1 MNNKTLSNFGNIFEY
16 KNAYLRLIKDNI
28 VPNIKSIIA
37 NKPYD
42 YIKSVRATGFHKID
56 GVDCFLTSDSA
67 VDKYMNT
74 FVGGSFLKGKL
85 LENNIITRV

>member
-42 YIKSVRATGFHKID
+42 YIKK
-56 GVDCFLTSDSA
+56 CTSYRIS
-67 VDKYMNT
+67 
-74 FVGGSFLKGKL
+74 
-85 LENNIITRV
+85 